1 MRLAALLV
9 ILTGVGSAGCETFGK
24 QPCDTSA
31 QGNPT
36 VTYTGGT
43 TADGV
48 YMSSSWS
55 GPLLYWPG
63 GQHYA
68 LVHGLGV
75 TPSWIQAY
83 VSFDEGGVGGTDG
96 GLDGGA
102 DAGVSGGGTLAPA
115 AGNDAEIGGVDGTS
129 IQIANDTC
137 ASYWLLVVAGT
148 GPGPAGAAP

>member
-1 MRLAALLV
+1 MRERLATLV
-9 ILTGVGSAGCETFGK
+9 VVLAAAGSAGCETFGK

-43 TADGV
+43 TANGV

-63 GQHYA
+63 GQHYS

-83 VSFDEGGVGGTDG
+83 VSFDEGGVGADG
-96 GLDGGA
+96 GV
-102 DAGVSGGGTLAPA
+102 DAGVSGGGSLATA
-115 AGNDAEIGGVDGTS
+115 TGNDAEIVGVDATS

-137 ASYWLLVVAGT
+137 AGYWLLVVAGA
-148 GPGPAGAAP
+148 GPSGAAP